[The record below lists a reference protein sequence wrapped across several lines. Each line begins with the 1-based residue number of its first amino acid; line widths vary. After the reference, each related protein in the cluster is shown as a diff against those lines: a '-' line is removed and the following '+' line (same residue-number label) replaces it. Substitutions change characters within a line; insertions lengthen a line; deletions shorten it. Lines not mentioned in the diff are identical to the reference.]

1 MGSTIVLSKKLQKAW
16 TEDKVDS
23 KSSEVKTNPNT
34 VALRKVGI
42 SEINDYYNLLIKK
55 YQLLE
60 VVL

>member
-42 SEINDYYNLLIKK
+42 SEINDYYNLLIKNK
-55 YQLLE
+55 
-60 VVL
+60 

>member
-34 VALRKVGI
+34 VWVGDKYALPKM
-42 SEINDYYNLLIKK
+42 
-55 YQLLE
+55 
-60 VVL
+60 